1 MGSRHGTW
9 GLTCRRRL
17 KREVTL
23 VGMGLHSGRP
33 ARLVMRPATE
43 GGIRFRRVD
52 VTDRDNLIPARFDG
66 VTDTTLCTLL
76 SNAAGVSVGTVE
88 HLMAAL
94 AGTGV
99 THAEI
104 EIDGPEVPI
113 MDGSAQRFVSAILR
127 TGLAPVDGTAARHP
141 DPEAGALRAGRRR
154 RRARAGRDAVDRLR
168 DRLRR
173 CRDRPPGAALSM
185 VNGAFVHE
193 LADCRTFC
201 RRQDVEAMQA
211 NGLALGGSLD
221 NAVVVEGDRVLNPGG
236 FRRSDECVRH
246 KMLDALGDLA
256 LAGAPILGAYRG
268 VRAGHGATNRLLRAL
283 FAHAGRLRI
292 RHARRRGGGPAARCG
307 RRRGGP
313 APRRLRQAARP
324 EAQPRR
330 QPPRAALFVSTP
342 PKPVLTRS
350 RPGAGT
356 AMAGRKRREGRAGSG
371 AFGKSW

>member
-1 MGSRHGTW
+1 MQT
-9 GLTCRRRL
+9 TL
-17 KREVTL
+17 KRAVTL

-33 ARLVMRPATE
+33 ARLVLRPATE

-113 MDGSAQRFVSAILR
+113 MDGSARRFVSAILR
-127 TGLAPVDGTAARHP
+127 TGLAPV
-141 DPEAGALRAGRRR
+141 AGPLRAIRILKPVRYEQGGVVAELTPAETLSIDFEIDFADAAIGHQQRR
-154 RRARAGRDAVDRLR
+154 
-168 DRLRR
+168 
-173 CRDRPPGAALSM
+173 LSM

-221 NAVVVEGDRVLNPGG
+221 NAVVVENERVLNPGG

-268 VRAGHGATNRLLRAL
+268 VRAGHGATNKLLRAL
-283 FAHAGRLRI
+283 FA
-292 RHARRRGGGPAARCG
+292 
-307 RRRGGP
+307 
-313 APRRLRQAARP
+313 QP
-324 EAQPRR
+324 EAFEYVTLDAE
-330 QPPRAALFVSTP
+330 AAAQL
-342 PKPVLTRS
+342 
-350 RPGAGT
+350 PGAGVG
-356 AMAGRKRREGRAGSG
+356 AADLRRAG
-371 AFGKSW
+371 